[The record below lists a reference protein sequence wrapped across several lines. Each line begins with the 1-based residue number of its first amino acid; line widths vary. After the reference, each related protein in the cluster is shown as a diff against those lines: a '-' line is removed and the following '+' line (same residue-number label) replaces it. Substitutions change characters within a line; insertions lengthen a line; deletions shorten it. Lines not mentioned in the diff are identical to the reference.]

1 MKKDKELTRERSIKP
16 AVYDVCQDNDTITL
30 RMEVPG
36 AEKDSINIQV
46 EDSELIIEA
55 QRKDTLPEGTY
66 LVKERR
72 FADYKRVFTLDN
84 TVDTDKIDAKLEN
97 GVLTLNLKIKEQ
109 AKPKKIE
116 VKAG

>member
-1 MKKDKELTRERSIKP
+1 MKKNRELTREKSIRP
-16 AVYDVCQDNDTITL
+16 AVYDVCQDKDTITL

-46 EDSELIIEA
+46 EDNELIIEA
-55 QRKDTLPEGTY
+55 QRKDNLPDGTY
-66 LVKERR
+66 LIKERR
-72 FADYKRVFTLDN
+72 DGDYKRVFTLDN

-97 GVLTLNLKIKEQ
+97 GVLTLTLRIKEQ